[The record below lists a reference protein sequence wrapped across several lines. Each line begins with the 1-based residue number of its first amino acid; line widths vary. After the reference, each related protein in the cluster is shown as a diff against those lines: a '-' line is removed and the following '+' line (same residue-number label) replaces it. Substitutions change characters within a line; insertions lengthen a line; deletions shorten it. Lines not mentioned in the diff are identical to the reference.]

1 MSASSAKLDS
11 APIATLPG
19 GALPRHAVEV
29 SKLNKVYR
37 TRTGDG
43 RPALVD
49 VDLAIPRGSLFGLL
63 GPNGAGKSTLINILA
78 QLVVKTSGR
87 AVIWGIDLDR
97 EPRAA

>member
-1 MSASSAKLDS
+1 MSASSAKLDRP
-11 APIATLPG
+11 PIATLDG

-37 TRTGDG
+37 TRTGEG
-43 RPALVD
+43 RQALID

-87 AVIWGIDLDR
+87 ACVWDIDIERD
-97 EPRAA
+97 PRM